1 MELPSIRTQLKM
13 SEKATSDQRK
23 TLVNELPA
31 LPLFKKMTR
40 RSNSQ
45 EEKYKEMQDDSFGF
59 VLVASK
65 PVRFS

>member
-45 EEKYKEMQDDSFGF
+45 EEKYKEMQDDSLGF

>member
-1 MELPSIRTQLKM
+1 MELASIRTQLKM

-23 TLVNELPA
+23 TLVKELPA
-31 LPLFKKMTR
+31 LPLFKKITR